1 MENHEDNLQQEIID
15 SLSRKYTELEKR
27 QSKLEASNLEAM
39 PNQIKELEK
48 TVAEIKIMN
57 TTEINDQLKQYGNQL
72 DIYGQQLKSFPK
84 EVPIRNKIE
93 FDTKSRFVVR
103 IILSLIG
110 FAAVSIGVVV
120 VLVFELSSRSDYKDK
135 YKIVQGFYPRV
146 ADQVDSAYL
155 VNKDT
160 LLNQAEINIEHRKE
174 LLDAE
179 LDAKQAKE
187 KNEDAKQRLEKLK
200 KHKLK

>member
-27 QSKLEASNLEAM
+27 QSKLETSNLEAM

-48 TVAEIKIMN
+48 SIADIKIMK

-72 DIYGQQLKSFPK
+72 DVYGQQLKSFPK
-84 EVPIRNKIE
+84 EIPIRNKIE

-103 IILSLIG
+103 MILSLIG
-110 FAAVSIGVVV
+110 FAAASIGVIV
-120 VLVFELSSRSDYKDK
+120 VLAFELSSRSNYKDK

>member
-1 MENHEDNLQQEIID
+1 MENHEDNLQQEIMD

-27 QSKLEASNLEAM
+27 QSKLETSNLEAM

-110 FAAVSIGVVV
+110 FAAVSIGVIV
-120 VLVFELSSRSDYKDK
+120 VLIFELSSRSDYKDK

-160 LLNQAEINIEHRKE
+160 LLSQAEINIEHRKE

>member
-27 QSKLEASNLEAM
+27 QSKLETSNLEAM

-48 TVAEIKIMN
+48 TVAEIKIMK

-72 DIYGQQLKSFPK
+72 DLYGQQLKSFPK
-84 EVPIRNKIE
+84 EIPIRNKIE

-103 IILSLIG
+103 MILSLIG
-110 FAAVSIGVVV
+110 FAVGSIGVIVF
-120 VLVFELSSRSDYKDK
+120 LVFELSSRSDYKDK